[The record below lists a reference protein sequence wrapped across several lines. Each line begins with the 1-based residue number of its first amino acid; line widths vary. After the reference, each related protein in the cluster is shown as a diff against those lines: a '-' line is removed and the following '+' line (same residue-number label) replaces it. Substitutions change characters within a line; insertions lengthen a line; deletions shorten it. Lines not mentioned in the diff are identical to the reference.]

1 MTYRMGDHSTS
12 DNSTLYR
19 DETERQIWKTKKDP
33 IQRLT
38 KFLNNAGVQG
48 VPDEQYERTEVRKE
62 ITDALRKCYKHK
74 NPTILS
80 MFDDVYDKLPVHL

>member
-19 DETERQIWKTKKDP
+19 DETERQIWKTKK
-33 IQRLT
+33 
-38 KFLNNAGVQG
+38 

-62 ITDALRKCYKHK
+62 TTDALRKCYKHK